1 MSTVKF
7 KGQDWPVRFDFSA
20 IKRTL
25 PLFGLKYMTDVAK
38 LEAKMA
44 EEFPVD
50 AMAPFIHNVVRSGLR
65 YVGDERECP
74 TLEDI
79 EDAIDDDMGLIG
91 DAVNAIAEKKPEV
104 KVEAVQK
111 SLPVKK
117 KKPTSKP

>member
-1 MSTVKF
+1 MSTVNF

-25 PLFGLKYMTDVAK
+25 PLFALKYMTDVAK

-65 YVGDERECP
+65 YTGDERECP

-79 EDAIDDDMGLIG
+79 EDAIDDNMGLIG
-91 DAVNAIAEKKPEV
+91 DAVNAIAEKK
-104 KVEAVQK
+104 VEAKGEAIQK
-111 SLPVKK
+111 TLPAKK